1 MDQMERIERKLEM
14 RDTKNPN
21 RKFPDQDSVDK
32 FLELARQDRK
42 SEMFFYRKRVGYNS
56 YVIQLF
62 ANHPSN
68 EKEKAEVLYEISGA
82 SRSDL
87 AKMKEFPKGKPVK
100 AVIKDG
106 RPVKGDDLKPI
117 DTKPD
122 PRPNE
127 K

>member
-1 MDQMERIERKLEM
+1 MANEKAKLEM

-21 RKFPDQDSVDK
+21 RKFPDQDSIDK
-32 FLELARQDRK
+32 FIELAMQDRK
-42 SEMFFYRKRVGYNS
+42 RELFFYRKRIGYNS
-56 YVIQLF
+56 YLIQMY

-68 EKEKAEVLYEISGA
+68 EKDKAEVLYEISGA
-82 SRSDL
+82 TRAEM
-87 AKMKEFPKGKPVK
+87 AKMKEFPKGKPVRP
-100 AVIKDG
+100 VIKNG
-106 RPVKGDDLKPI
+106 KPVKGDDLKPI